1 MRVGESGGA
10 SAAWMLQR
18 LFQSDGSKASS
29 TTETNAGRQNVPSEK
44 GGPSNAAGG
53 AGPMM
58 SGGMMSAMVSMQTQ
72 PSSESAASDAA
83 SELLSALDTDGDGEV
98 SAEELAAAFS
108 EAGIDTDASEA
119 LAKLDGDSSGSLNA
133 DELKTAISS
142 DMAAHKPHGGPPPGG
157 PPPGGPPPSAEDGAN
172 WLISALDEDE
182 DGGINLSEVATA
194 LGQDEDSDSLS
205 QAFASLDSDGD
216 GVLSAGELTS
226 AIQVKMDAAM
236 KAYTQQAAL
245 V

>member
-1 MRVGESGGA
+1 
-10 SAAWMLQR
+10 MLQR
-18 LFQSDGSKASS
+18 LFQTDESKASS
-29 TTETNAGRQNVPSEK
+29 TKETDAGRQNVPSEK
-44 GGPSNAAGG
+44 GGPSNADGS

-72 PSSESAASDAA
+72 APPSSEQAASDAA

-108 EAGIDTDASEA
+108 SAEIDTDAGEA
-119 LAKLDGDSSGSLNA
+119 LAKLDSDSSGSLNA

-172 WLISALDEDE
+172 WLISALDEDD

-194 LGQDEDSDSLS
+194 LGQDEDSDSLGQS
-205 QAFASLDSDGD
+205 FASLDSDGD